1 MEKKTQEKK
10 KKRKVNSQVLL
21 NTQLLTYKQ
30 GRMYFFMENNHST
43 LNRHNVTKHY
53 YKAHL

>member
-30 GRMYFFMENNHST
+30 GRMYFFYGKQPFNFKQT
-43 LNRHNVTKHY
+43 
-53 YKAHL
+53 